1 MNGLL
6 APARSQHNRAA
17 SLPAFAAQSANGN
30 GFPGQ
35 LGLGNGNGS
44 NGGGR
49 HQYQNSFSGQGQG
62 GFAGLGLGFTVGSS
76 NETGGMQM
84 PLNGWAEEGEVG
96 V

>member
-17 SLPAFAAQSANGN
+17 SLPAFAAQSGGGN

-35 LGLGNGNGS
+35 LGLGNGNGA
-44 NGGGR
+44 GR
-49 HQYQNSFSGQGQG
+49 HQYQNSFSGQGGQG
-62 GFAGLGLGFTVGSS
+62 QGNFSGLGLGMAVG
-76 NETGGMQM
+76 EVGGMQ
-84 PLNGWAEEGEVG
+84 LNGWAEECEVG